1 MGAETKSAKMQKRE
15 REPSNLDPSQRLA
28 YTVDEAVKAT
38 GFSRDTLY
46 RRHREGVITMRK
58 VVGRTV
64 ITVDDL
70 KRLIEES
77 PAVSRSAA

>member
-1 MGAETKSAKMQKRE
+1 MGAEK
-15 REPSNLDPSQRLA
+15 LA
-28 YTVDEAVKAT
+28 YTISEAVEAT
-38 GFSRDTLY
+38 GLSRDTLY
-46 RRHREGVITMRK
+46 RRHREGAITMRK

-64 ITVDDL
+64 IPVADL